1 MFNCG
6 SIFSHYAYLNCFSSE
21 ISSKS
26 RRSNLWKCVSI
37 TNLSVVRD
45 QSASRRTF
53 AFRKEAFE
61 EVNMGSF
68 RPRGLGEILQ
78 ILWRRKSLILVVVCV
93 VLLAASAVILRMPRM
108 YESRAL
114 IVVSGAIY
122 DKTANGAQVA
132 AVTEQI
138 TSRANLQALIERYH
152 LFAPVTK
159 MDATVAQFQK
169 EIKFETKYRS
179 DSAGFPES
187 FTVSYRHTDPV
198 VAQKVVTELVAV
210 FDQANKSLEKQAEE
224 EAQRIKGEIAQLES
238 KLGHATA
245 QRIASASRSS
255 AASRAAGAIE
265 RARSERAAQA
275 STLET
280 LKDRQ
285 FALEAQ
291 INDQKRLVAQ
301 QQEVV
306 RTSPP
311 SPDDARASGS
321 YGALLKRRADLEGQV
336 QEYSSKF
343 TDKYP
348 KLVQAREQLAEVN
361 SRLAEAS
368 AGSAQAQPSP
378 TSPAAMELRNLQRE
392 LTRMETDLAIV
403 KREIDRKQQ
412 SASGIP
418 SSAVTSSSF
427 SPAPFVPVTDPGGS
441 ASDYGSEGLRERY
454 TALLRREDAIREFQ
468 PSTAGPGTPFFQMVD
483 QPNLPESPA
492 APIRLRLFPIALVI
506 ALIAAVAVAAAV
518 EARRLPKI
526 FDERDVS
533 YFLGVPVMALIPE
546 TLTTPE
552 RSRVRQQ
559 MFTRRLIYV
568 VAAVIAVPLLAFVLD
583 ATKIFQTLGSK

>member
-1 MFNCG
+1 
-6 SIFSHYAYLNCFSSE
+6 
-21 ISSKS
+21 
-26 RRSNLWKCVSI
+26 
-37 TNLSVVRD
+37 
-45 QSASRRTF
+45 
-53 AFRKEAFE
+53 
-61 EVNMGSF
+61 MGSF
-68 RPRGLGEILQ
+68 RPRGLGECLQ
-78 ILWRRKSLILVVVCV
+78 ILWRRKSLIVIVAVV
-93 VLLAASAVILRMPRM
+93 VLLAAGAVIVRMPRL

-138 TSRANLQALIERYH
+138 TSRANLQSLIERYN

-179 DSAGFPES
+179 DSQGFPES
-187 FTVSYRHTDPV
+187 FTVSYRHTDPA
-198 VAQKVVTELVAV
+198 VAQKVVTELVSV
-210 FDQANKSLEKQAEE
+210 FDQANKTLEKQAEE
-224 EAQRIKGEIAQLES
+224 EAQRIKGEIAQLEAR
-238 KLGHATA
+238 LGHATS
-245 QRIASASRSS
+245 QRIASAARSS

-265 RARSERAAQA
+265 RQRSERVAAA
-275 STLET
+275 STIET
-280 LKDRQ
+280 LRDRQ

-291 INDQKRLVAQ
+291 VADQKRLVAQ

-311 SPDDARASGS
+311 PVDDSRAGNS
-321 YGALLKRRADLEGQV
+321 YGALLKRKADLEAQI
-336 QEYSSKF
+336 QDYSSKF

-361 SRLAEAS
+361 QRIAA
-368 AGSAQAQPSP
+368 AGSGTASTQAASN
-378 TSPAAMELRNLQRE
+378 SPAAMELRNLQRE

-403 KREIDRKQQ
+403 KREIERKQQ
-412 SASGIP
+412 AAPGVSSGAVAS
-418 SSAVTSSSF
+418 SYT
-427 SPAPFVPVTDPGGS
+427 PAPIAPIVDPGS
-441 ASDYGSEGLRERY
+441 VSSDYGSEGLRERY

-492 APIRLRLFPIALVI
+492 APIRSRLMLVALVI
-506 ALIAAVAVAAAV
+506 ALIAAVVVAATV
-518 EARRLPKI
+518 EAPRLAKI

-546 TLTTPE
+546 TLTVPE

-559 MFTRRLIYV
+559 LFKRRV
-568 VAAVIAVPLLAFVLD
+568 VYAMTAVIAVPVLALVLD
-583 ATKIFQTLGSK
+583 ATKIFQILGSK